1 MRLIAKTM
9 KGKPQ
14 GSQMKIAIMCESELL
29 QKSLEPYLKDY
40 QTSLEKCDF
49 VLSDYQACDMK
60 PVCLVGNFSGAHIK
74 KPFTPETLKANLR
87 IFYERY
93 CKGKQIASLSPK
105 DAKTFAQID
114 ALIQE
119 TLNDFRQK
127 LYEILQANKESRK

>member
-1 MRLIAKTM
+1 M
-9 KGKPQ
+9 
-14 GSQMKIAIMCESELL
+14 QMKIAIICESELL

-40 QTSLEKCDF
+40 QSSLEKCDF

-93 CKGKQIASLSPK
+93 CKAEQITKLNPK
-105 DAKTFAQID
+105 DAKTFAKID
-114 ALIQE
+114 TLIQE

-127 LYEILQANKESRK
+127 LYEILSQK

>member
-1 MRLIAKTM
+1 M

-93 CKGKQIASLSPK
+93 CKGKQIAHLSPK

-127 LYEILQANKESRK
+127 LYEILQANKESHK